1 MAFRFRCAK
10 CGKRVTVEDAP
21 GAAVMCPHC
30 NQPIAVPDD
39 AQMTEPDGMVDE
51 APVMEAEPVEAAA
64 PDEEREE
71 EPPET
76 GMDTVMGWL
85 ALYLPS
91 WGTSVVLHAAVFILA
106 AFMVW
111 QTHTIQPPFKYK
123 SDVIADTKHK
133 TLKRKRLKKQQSRG
147 KLKPQPSSIVRQHTQ
162 NPVPDVATN
171 RMRTLKVIGVGGGG
185 NVIGGFEGLGDGGRG
200 FFGTVETEIAHKI
213 VYVVDR
219 SGSMTD
225 SIDYVKF
232 ELNRSIG
239 ELGEDTAFHV
249 IFYSSGPPVEMP
261 TRRLV
266 NGTDRNKQLAFEFID
281 GIIPQGET
289 DPVESI
295 KRAFAVGPD
304 IIYILTDGEFDRSV
318 VDLVKRLNT
327 GDKVTVHTI
336 GFLYRTGEEVLKK
349 IAAQNNGNYKFV
361 SEAELAA
368 MLPG

>member
-10 CGKRVTVEDAP
+10 CGKRVTVDDAP
-21 GAAVMCPHC
+21 GSEVLCPHC
-30 NQPIAVPDD
+30 NQAIAVPDD
-39 AQMTEPDGMVDE
+39 AQVTEPEGMVE
-51 APVMEAEPVEAAA
+51 EMPVAEAEPVEAAQM
-64 PDEEREE
+64 EE
-71 EPPET
+71 EGPEG

-123 SDVIADTKHK
+123 SDVISETKHK

-147 KLKPQPSSIVRQHTQ
+147 KLKPQPSSIVRQFTQ
-162 NPVPDVATN
+162 NPVPDVASN
-171 RMRTLKVIGVGGGG
+171 RLQTLKVIGVGGGG
-185 NVIGGFEGLGDGGRG
+185 NIIGGFEGLGDGGRG

-232 ELNRSIG
+232 ELKRSIG

-266 NGTDRNKQLAFEFID
+266 TATDRNKQLAFEFVD

-289 DPVESI
+289 DPSKALE
-295 KRAFAVGPD
+295 RAFAVGPEL
-304 IIYILTDGEFDRSV
+304 IYLLTDGEFDKAIIG
-318 VDLVKRLNT
+318 LVKRNNA

-336 GFLYRTGEEVLKK
+336 GFLYRTGEEVLKT
-349 IAAQNNGNYKFV
+349 IAEQNNGNYKFV
-361 SEAELAA
+361 SEADLATLA
-368 MLPG
+368 N

>member
-10 CGKRVTVEDAP
+10 CGKRVAVDDAP
-21 GAAVMCPHC
+21 GSAVTCPHC
-30 NQPIAVPDD
+30 DQAITVPDD
-39 AQMTEPDGMVDE
+39 AQMTEPDGVVDDV
-51 APVMEAEPVEAAA
+51 PVAEAEPVEAA
-64 PDEEREE
+64 RGEE
-71 EPPET
+71 EQEEEAPES

-111 QTHTIQPPFKYK
+111 QTHTIHPPFTYK
-123 SDVIADTKHK
+123 SDVVSEAKHK
-133 TLKRKRLKKQQSRG
+133 MEKRKRLKQESRG

-162 NPVPDVATN
+162 NPVPDVASN
-171 RMRTLKVIGVGGGG
+171 RLAQLKVIGIGGGG
-185 NVIGGFEGLGDGGRG
+185 NIIGGFEGLGDGGRG

-232 ELNRSIG
+232 ELKRSIG
-239 ELGEDTAFHV
+239 ELQEDTAFHV

-266 NGTDRNKQLAFEFID
+266 TGTDRNKQLAFEFID

-289 DPVESI
+289 DPSKALE
-295 KRAFAVGPD
+295 RAFAVGPEL
-304 IIYILTDGEFDRSV
+304 IYLLTDGEFDRAII
-318 VDLVKRLNT
+318 DLVKRLNT
-327 GDKVTVHTI
+327 GNKVTVHTI

-349 IAAQNNGNYKFV
+349 IAEQNSGNYKFV
-361 SEAELAA
+361 SEADLATLA
-368 MLPG
+368 N

>member
-10 CGKRVTVEDAP
+10 CGKRVTVDDAP
-21 GAAVMCPHC
+21 GSEVLCPHC
-30 NQPIAVPDD
+30 NQAIAVPDD
-39 AQMTEPDGMVDE
+39 AQVTEPEGMVE
-51 APVMEAEPVEAAA
+51 EMPVAEAEPVEAAQV
-64 PDEEREE
+64 EE
-71 EPPET
+71 EGPEG

-123 SDVIADTKHK
+123 SDVISETKHK
-133 TLKRKRLKKQQSRG
+133 TEKRKRLKKQQSRG
-147 KLKPQPSSIVRQHTQ
+147 KLKPQPSSIVRQFTQ
-162 NPVPDVATN
+162 NPVPDVASN
-171 RMRTLKVIGVGGGG
+171 RLQTLKVIGVGGGG
-185 NVIGGFEGLGDGGRG
+185 NIIGGFEGLGDGGRG

-232 ELNRSIG
+232 ELKRSIG

-266 NGTDRNKQLAFEFID
+266 AGTDRNKQLAFEFVD

-289 DPVESI
+289 DPSKALE
-295 KRAFAVGPD
+295 RAFAVGPEL
-304 IIYILTDGEFDRSV
+304 IYLLTDGEFDKAIIG
-318 VDLVKRLNT
+318 LVKRNNA

-336 GFLYRTGEEVLKK
+336 GFLYRTGEEVLKT
-349 IAAQNNGNYKFV
+349 IAEQNNGNYKFV
-361 SEAELAA
+361 SEADLATLA
-368 MLPG
+368 N